1 MAATMTTTPSSGN
14 NATPLGNN
22 ATLLGA
28 RLAAKGAN
36 NGTLE

>member
-14 NATPLGNN
+14 DATPLSNN

-28 RLAAKGAN
+28 LLAATGAN
-36 NGTLE
+36 NGTLG